1 MWTANLPRD
10 RQRGGVLSQDGVGAA
25 ADAARL
31 GGWAHLPGARATI
44 SYWQLLVIVCN
55 IKQEISAQ
63 RFKGHTQAGERKQ
76 RSDPQ

>member
-10 RQRGGVLSQDGVGAA
+10 RQRGGMLSQGGIGAA
-25 ADAARL
+25 ADAARS
-31 GGWAHLPGARATI
+31 GGWAQPAGVRATI

-63 RFKGHTQAGERKQ
+63 RFKGHTQAGEREQ